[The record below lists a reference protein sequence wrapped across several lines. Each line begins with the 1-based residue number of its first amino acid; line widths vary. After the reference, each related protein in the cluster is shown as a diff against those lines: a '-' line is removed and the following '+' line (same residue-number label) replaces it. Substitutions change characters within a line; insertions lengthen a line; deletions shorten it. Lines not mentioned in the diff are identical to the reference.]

1 MKNNLY
7 PYNLFGSNV
16 ETEIFNNAIYLWT
29 QHPFKEGRREFY
41 RARLLSSLIWVPLL
55 EIKEQQRSLEEV
67 VSSCS
72 RDIKRVKVK
81 YY

>member
-29 QHPFKEGRREFY
+29 QHPFKEGRRME
-41 RARLLSSLIWVPLL
+41 
-55 EIKEQQRSLEEV
+55 KEG
-67 VSSCS
+67 
-72 RDIKRVKVK
+72 
-81 YY
+81 